1 MKKNIGKFK
10 QWTGEKLGSSHKT
23 ETTYEFKELQQ
34 KADARNSGYDKLLV
48 TTNAYLKTI
57 GKKKASFDDRSR
69 SLPIESLGAAMRVF
83 GEDLGSDSEFG
94 AALVKLGIANEK
106 IASAQLEYL
115 TRVKDEFLEGI
126 NAVTTDIKQYQALK
140 KKLESRRLDYDAKQN
155 RVQKSKKEKP
165 EWEEEMQA
173 AKQKYEETL
182 EDLENKINTIFEH
195 EDHSVK
201 DVTSFLDAQ
210 FEFFKRGYEI
220 LAEVK
225 EDWVEVNSETTSRR
239 PSNSRRSTRDSRT
252 SRDDTE
258 DQFSDDDTRS
268 YSNDSRSRDGRTS
281 TSRSSGAASKSKS
294 LKSNI
299 SNKAVRSRSPSTYSK
314 DSSSSSGAKR
324 VKAIYEFEASG
335 DDELTIAVDDVI
347 TVTDEI
353 DEGWWIGEITDPD
366 GTVRRG
372 MFPAN
377 YTTEI
382 NEPIS
387 SRRTPKISRQSYDD
401 SENEDIRSQTTTSRN
416 VPPVPS
422 RQSKPPPS
430 KSSRSAPAPRSVTRS
445 SSTNSASA
453 QRTSYLPD
461 FSNDRGASNVGP
473 CRECEC
479 DDYAANVFKKGMC
492 NNCFHKH

>member
-34 KADARNSGYDKLLV
+34 KADARNNGYEKILT
-48 TTNAYLKTI
+48 TTNSYLKTI
-57 GKKKASFDDRSR
+57 GKKKTSFDDRSR

-83 GEDLGSDSEFG
+83 GEELGSDSEFG
-94 AALVKLGIANEK
+94 VALVKFGIANEK

-115 TRVKDEFLEGI
+115 TRVKDEFLDGV
-126 NAVTTDIKQYQALK
+126 NAVTADIKLYQALK

-165 EWEEEMQA
+165 ELEEEMQA

-195 EDHSVK
+195 EEHSVK
-201 DVTSFLDAQ
+201 DVSSFLDAQ

-225 EDWVEVNSETTSRR
+225 EDWVEVNSGTTSRR
-239 PSNSRRSTRDSRT
+239 PLISRRSTRDSRT

-258 DQFSDDDTRS
+258 DQLSDDDTRS
-268 YSNDSRSRDGRTS
+268 YSNDSRSKKAG
-281 TSRSSGAASKSKS
+281 TSRSSGTVSKPKS
-294 LKSNI
+294 LKSNV
-299 SNKAVRSRSPSTYSK
+299 SNKPTRSLSPSSYSK
-314 DSSSSSGAKR
+314 DSSSSSGAKK

-347 TVTDEI
+347 TVTEEI
-353 DEGWWIGEITDPD
+353 DEGWWNGEITDPD
-366 GTVRRG
+366 GTVRSG

-387 SRRTPKISRQSYDD
+387 NRRTPTISRQSYDD
-401 SENEDIRSQTTTSRN
+401 SENEESIDTVRSRH

-430 KSSRSAPAPRSVTRS
+430 KSSRSAPAPRPVMTRGS
-445 SSTNSASA
+445 SASSTSSA

-461 FSNDRGASNVGP
+461 FSNDHGSSNVGP
-473 CRECEC
+473 CQECGC
-479 DDYAANVFKKGMC
+479 DDYAANVFKKGSC